1 MIFIFLYKCK
11 MVYGLEVDGIDVY
24 IYFVNV
30 VIVFIGI
37 FDLLYKYI
45 WIGIEYIIF
54 IDNM

>member
-11 MVYGLEVDGIDVY
+11 MVYGLEVDGIDC

-30 VIVFIGI
+30 VIMLIGI
-37 FDLLYKYI
+37 FDWLYKYI

>member
-11 MVYGLEVDGIDVY
+11 MVYGLEVDGVDVY
-24 IYFVNV
+24 IY
-30 VIVFIGI
+30 ILLLLCLLIGI
-37 FDLLYKYI
+37 FDWLYKYI